1 MTAAEANANRRAVQR
16 HGLPQVGQ
24 LLSMLDLVGVPLAC
38 YVAADLNQKQSEKS
52 VLSKYDGYGFGD
64 SYR

>member
-1 MTAAEANANRRAVQR
+1 M
-16 HGLPQVGQ
+16 LDQVGV
-24 LLSMLDLVGVPLAC
+24 LLSF

-64 SYR
+64 GYR

>member
-1 MTAAEANANRRAVQR
+1 
-16 HGLPQVGQ
+16 
-24 LLSMLDLVGVPLAC
+24 MLDLVGVPLAC
-38 YVAADLNQKQSEKS
+38 YVAADFNHKQSEKS